1 MLRTIQYFCESAIK
15 CKKQFMA
22 GVYSPAF
29 LYANPI
35 PPIVTK
41 EVSPCQEV
49 VHKATDPDF
58 DLYRLVPAPTNTP
71 DDAGP

>member
-1 MLRTIQYFCESAIK
+1 
-15 CKKQFMA
+15 MA

-41 EVSPCQEV
+41 EAAPCQEV

-58 DLYRLVPAPTNTP
+58 DL
-71 DDAGP
+71 

>member
-1 MLRTIQYFCESAIK
+1 
-15 CKKQFMA
+15 MA

-41 EVSPCQEV
+41 EAAPCQEV